1 MQSIPILVRE
11 PIVVHAEF
19 ERIVKSLCHPLA
31 ADFAI
36 YIQHAQERLLPLDRD
51 TIGRLLNRLEY
62 TKRRIHD
69 ILHTVK
75 NYGDTHTKLSNREI
89 GGLIESAWKS
99 IQSTELVAEKLLEY
113 TSYRMQ
119 YFSNTFSILES
130 IELH

>member
-11 PIVVHAEF
+11 PIIVHTEF
-19 ERIVKSLCHPLA
+19 ERIVKSLCNPLA

-62 TKRRIHD
+62 TKRRIND

-75 NYGDTHTKLSNREI
+75 NYGDTHTKLSNGEI
-89 GGLIESAWKS
+89 GSLIESAWRC
-99 IQSTELVAEKLLEY
+99 IQTTELAAEKLLEY
-113 TSYRMQ
+113 TSHRMQ
-119 YFSNTFSILES
+119 YFPNTFAILES
-130 IELH
+130 LPLF